1 MSKQAP
7 LSLAALE
14 RSENPKLV
22 REIVTPEGIPLRFTL
37 ARASERAGAFALD
50 LFLQVV
56 VLTILSW
63 IVRAGIGSRVDGS
76 ALTGVV
82 VVLAFLLT
90 NFYFAFFEVR
100 WQGAT
105 FGKRKVG
112 IRVIDARGGQLETSA
127 VLARNLIRELELW
140 TPMRILVARG
150 TLWPDAPWWAITIAV
165 AWTVVFVFMP
175 LFNRDKLRIGDMIAG
190 TLVVVQPKVVL
201 VPDLVDEAAAA
212 RAVPTNFGLTPAPA
226 GRAVKAPRYTFT
238 AQQLSFYGI
247 YELQVLEGLLRTT
260 ANALPGDF
268 SHLEALRTVCEKVRK
283 KIGYDDAAAV
293 DDEVFL
299 HEFYVAQRAHL
310 EQDMLF
316 GERREDK
323 HAAR

>member
-1 MSKQAP
+1 VSKKAP
-7 LSLAALE
+7 LSLASLE

-50 LFLQVV
+50 IFIQII
-56 VLTILSW
+56 VLTVLSW
-63 IVRAGIGSRVDGS
+63 LVKLGIGSRLEGS

-82 VVLAFLLT
+82 VVIAFLLM

-112 IRVIDARGGQLETSA
+112 IRVIDMRGGQLETSA

-140 TPMRILVARG
+140 TPLRLLIARE
-150 TLWPDAPWWAITIAV
+150 TLWPGLPWWAITLAL
-165 AWTVVFVFMP
+165 AWTVVFMFMP
-175 LFNRDKLRIGDMIAG
+175 LFNRDKLRVGDMIAG
-190 TLVVVQPKVVL
+190 TLVVVQPKHVL

-212 RAVPTNFGLTPAPA
+212 RTVPTNFGLTPAPA
-226 GRAVKAPRYTFT
+226 GGAVNPPRYTFS
-238 AQQLSFYGI
+238 AAQLSFYGI

-260 ANALPGDF
+260 AATAVDLGHLQALT
-268 SHLEALRTVCEKVRK
+268 TVREKVCK
-283 KIGYDDAAAV
+283 KIGYDGPVV
-293 DDEVFL
+293 DDETFL
-299 HEFYVAQRAHL
+299 REFYVAQRAHL
-310 EQDMLF
+310 EKDMLF
-316 GERREDK
+316 GQRREDK
-323 HAAR
+323 NAK